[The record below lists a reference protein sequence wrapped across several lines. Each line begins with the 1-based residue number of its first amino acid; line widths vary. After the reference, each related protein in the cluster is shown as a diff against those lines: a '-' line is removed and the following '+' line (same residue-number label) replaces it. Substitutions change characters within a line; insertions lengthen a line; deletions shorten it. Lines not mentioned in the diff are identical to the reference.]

1 MLDPQSALRRE
12 PYTMYI
18 DGKFEVSDS
27 GKTFD
32 VVSPVTNKVIAK
44 VYEGGRSDVER
55 AISSARRAF
64 DDGPWSRMSQA
75 ERSSLLLRAGQLLKE
90 REDEFIAI
98 EGLNCGK
105 LFASLKYYELPS
117 STDAF
122 QFAAGKARCLDGKVV
137 PVDGG
142 GHYLNYVMWQP
153 CGVVAE
159 ILPWNG
165 PLMMG
170 CQKVSMILAAGN
182 SVVIKPPTWA
192 PLSML
197 ELASVFHEA
206 GFPEGVVNVIPGP
219 GSTVGD
225 ALVRNPLVDMVSLTG
240 GTETGKQILAS
251 AAGTV
256 KDVALELGGKS
267 PNIVF
272 DDVDIST
279 TAKWAF
285 FGFTLNSGQVCV
297 AGTRLILHEAIYD
310 EFINELV
317 NLCNQVV
324 PGDGFAPGVNFGPM
338 ISRAHYESVWRHIQQ
353 GIAEGA
359 RLVTGGFRYTDPAVA
374 AGNFI
379 PPTIFADVTPEM
391 SIFQQEIFGPVLC
404 VTKFSTEQ
412 EAIRLANAVDYG
424 LAGGVFTSDA
434 RRAQRV
440 AEKIR
445 AGQIYV
451 NTYYSKGI
459 MESPGVGWKASGV
472 GGAGITKYMRPK
484 TVFVELEDG
493 TVPPM

>member
-182 SVVIKPPTWA
+182 TVVIKPPTWA
-192 PLSML
+192 PLSLL
-197 ELASVFHEA
+197 ELASVFHEV
-206 GFPEGVVNVIPGP
+206 GFPEGVVNVVPGP
-219 GSTVGD
+219 GSSVGD
-225 ALVRNPLVDMVSLTG
+225 TLVRSPLVDMVSLTG
-240 GTETGKQILAS
+240 GTETGKQVF
-251 AAGTV
+251 AAAADTV
-256 KDVALELGGKS
+256 KSIALELGGKS

-272 DDVDIST
+272 DDVDVPEV
-279 TAKWAF
+279 AKWAF
-285 FGFTLNSGQVCV
+285 FAFTLNSGQVCV

-310 EFINELV
+310 GFINELV
-317 NLCNQVV
+317 GLCDQVV
-324 PGDGFAPGVNFGPM
+324 PGDGFTPGVNFGPI
-338 ISRAHYESVWRHIQQ
+338 ISRSHYESVWRHIGQ
-353 GIAEGA
+353 GIVEGA
-359 RLVTGGFRYTDPAVA
+359 RLVAGGFRYTDPTLAS
-374 AGNFI
+374 GNFI
-379 PPTIFADVTPEM
+379 PPTIFADVTPDM

-404 VTKFSTEQ
+404 VSKFSTES
-412 EAIRLANAVDYG
+412 EAIQLANAVDYG
-424 LAGGVFTSDA
+424 LAGGVFTGDA
-434 RRAQRV
+434 KRAHRV

-445 AGQIYV
+445 AGQVYV

-459 MESPGVGWKASGV
+459 MESPGIGWKSSGV
-472 GGAGITKYMRPK
+472 GGAGITKYMHPK

-493 TVPPM
+493 AVPPM